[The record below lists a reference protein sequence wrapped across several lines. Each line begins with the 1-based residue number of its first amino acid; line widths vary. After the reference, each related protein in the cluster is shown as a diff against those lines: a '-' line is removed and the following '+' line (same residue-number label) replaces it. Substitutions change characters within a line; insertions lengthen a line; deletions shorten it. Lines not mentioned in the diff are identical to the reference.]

1 MQRRISIVA
10 AVVAVALAAL
20 VAVAMA
26 TGAGSGRRVHVVTT
40 AKSTTLGKTVLV
52 DLKGR
57 TLYSLSAERNGRFIC
72 TDKTCLS
79 LWHPLV
85 VGAHDT
91 PAGASRLGTVKRP
104 DGRRQVTY
112 RGGPLYTFSGDHRRG
127 DAKGEGF
134 KDVGTWHAAA
144 PGGSQAPAPPP
155 APTTTSGGGYGGYGY

>member
-1 MQRRISIVA
+1 MPRRILILAAVAVA
-10 AVVAVALAAL
+10 AVVAAT
-20 VAVAMA
+20 VAMA
-26 TGAGSGRRVHVVTT
+26 TSGTGHHVRVVST
-40 AKSTTLGKTVLV
+40 ATSSKLGHTVLV
-52 DLKGR
+52 NLKGR
-57 TLYSLSAERNGRFIC
+57 TLYSLSAERNRKFIC

-79 LWHPLV
+79 FWHPLV

-91 PAGASRLGTVKRP
+91 PTGASHLGTVKRP

-112 RGGPLYTFSGDHRRG
+112 RGGPLYTFSGDHARG

-144 PGGSQAPAPPP
+144 VSGSGGGSSTPPP